1 MAATRQMIRT
11 ISAMGE
17 RESLHRPLREVLVAA
32 VAAGVMAHTSLGV
45 AADPSAHHNLNPGVR
60 PGDVVIIRRVE
71 PAPIGSVDRHAGPI
85 PSRVNVRDGGMDIQ
99 RQLVGGG
106 IVALSDDRAAGV
118 RSSVQSSVGRALNPG
133 SSALMRNGGQGG
145 SASSNR
151 VAGSLGGGS
160 GVGSGIAGSVTSAT
174 SGIAGTVGNAL
185 SPFTGRK

>member
-1 MAATRQMIRT
+1 MAVTRQM

-17 RESLHRPLREVLVAA
+17 WESRHCLLRAAVVAA
-32 VAAGVMAHTSLGV
+32 VTAGMLGHATV
-45 AADPSAHHNLNPGVR
+45 GAADSSAQHNLNPGVR
-60 PGDVVIIRRVE
+60 PGDVVILRRVD

-85 PSRVNVRDGGMDIQ
+85 PSRVNVRDSGMDIQ
-99 RQLVGGG
+99 RQLTGGG

-118 RSSVQSSVGRALNPG
+118 RSSVQSTVGRALNPG
-133 SSALMRNGGQGG
+133 SDALVRNGGHGVG
-145 SASSNR
+145 SNSNR

-160 GVGSGIAGSVTSAT
+160 GAGGGIAGSVTSAT

>member
-1 MAATRQMIRT
+1 MVVTRQTTVAADEKPR
-11 ISAMGE
+11 
-17 RESLHRPLREVLVAA
+17 HHWPLKAVLAAA
-32 VAAGVMAHTSLGV
+32 VAAGWMVNASPSA

-60 PGDVVIIRRVE
+60 PGDVVLVREVE
-71 PAPIGSVDRHAGPI
+71 PAPIRSVDRHAGPI
-85 PSRVNVRDGGMDIQ
+85 PSKVNVRDSGMDIQ
-99 RQLVGGG
+99 RQLTRGG

-118 RSSVQSSVGRALNPG
+118 RSSIQSSMGRALNSG
-133 SSALMRNGGQGG
+133 SSALVRNGGQGG
-145 SASSNR
+145 GASSNR